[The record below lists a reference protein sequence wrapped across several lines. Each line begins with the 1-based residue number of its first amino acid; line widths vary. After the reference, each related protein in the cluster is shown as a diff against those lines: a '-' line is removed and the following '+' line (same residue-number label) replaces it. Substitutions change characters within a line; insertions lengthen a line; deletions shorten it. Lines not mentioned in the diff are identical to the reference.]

1 MTKSTTQVIILA
13 AGKSSR
19 FNTGKSKL
27 LEKIC
32 GQEMVIYL
40 TKLLTDM
47 HIPITAV
54 VGFQQEL
61 IKDVINRNHPHA
73 VTFVE
78 QHEQLGTGHA
88 LLCSKSTWDADN
100 ILVINGDMP
109 LITQDTINALIQQH
123 HQKDAVVS
131 FVIAHQT
138 DPSVGAYG
146 RLINN
151 NGVVEIVEARD
162 FTGDPQEHCYINA
175 GIYLIKRTYLE
186 HAITALKQNTNS
198 REFYITDLIKQASL
212 DQLPVETV
220 LVSFDCVRGIN
231 TIEELW
237 AAEQIKKS
245 DLIRHWM
252 DNGVRF
258 YAAHN
263 LHIEADVHI
272 GAGTVIGCG
281 VHLLRGTKIGKHC
294 KINEMVSIYSSVIGD
309 EVTVQPYTLITDTVI
324 GDRVTVGPFAHI
336 HHQTIVAHDAT
347 IGNFVEVKNS
357 SIGAHTKAKHL
368 SYLGDATLGNNV
380 NIGAGTI
387 TCNYDGEQKHQTT
400 IQDSAFIGSNNT
412 LVAPITIGENAY
424 TAAGSTIT
432 ENVPNNTLAFGR
444 ARQVNK
450 EHYTRTSCSPTKTS
464 CMKTDYENNE
474 QV

>member
-1 MTKSTTQVIILA
+1 
-13 AGKSSR
+13 
-19 FNTGKSKL
+19 
-27 LEKIC
+27 
-32 GQEMVIYL
+32 
-40 TKLLTDM
+40 
-47 HIPITAV
+47 
-54 VGFQQEL
+54 
-61 IKDVINRNHPHA
+61 
-73 VTFVE
+73 
-78 QHEQLGTGHA
+78 
-88 LLCSKSTWDADN
+88 
-100 ILVINGDMP
+100 
-109 LITQDTINALIQQH
+109 
-123 HQKDAVVS
+123 
-131 FVIAHQT
+131 
-138 DPSVGAYG
+138 
-146 RLINN
+146 
-151 NGVVEIVEARD
+151 
-162 FTGDPQEHCYINA
+162 
-175 GIYLIKRTYLE
+175 
-186 HAITALKQNTNS
+186 
-198 REFYITDLIKQASL
+198 
-212 DQLPVETV
+212 
-220 LVSFDCVRGIN
+220 
-231 TIEELW
+231 
-237 AAEQIKKS
+237 
-245 DLIRHWM
+245 M

-357 SIGAHTKAKHL
+357 SIGAHAKAKHL

-432 ENVPNNTLAFGR
+432 ENVPNHTLAFGR

-450 EHYTRTSCSPTKTS
+450 EHYTRTSCPPTKTS